1 MSTSITTHA
10 VTSIIV
16 KKKEIS
22 GFGRVSTFTNLSV
35 SVVDENG
42 TVTEFNAFL
51 KPGCVLDGFDDIRDT
66 KHLYS
71 DEE

>member
-10 VTSIIV
+10 VTSISV

-22 GFGRVSTFTNLSV
+22 GFGGVSSFTNLSI

-51 KPGCVLDGFDDIRDT
+51 KPGCVIDGFGEIRDT
-66 KHLYS
+66 KYLYS
-71 DEE
+71 DED